1 MNKLTQVFLVTSAV
15 IGFQTLQSKAADVAL
30 PEAEPVEYVRVC
42 DAFGEG
48 YFYLPGTDTC
58 MKLGGYVYAQAKGG
72 DDVYARTAKDRDGG
86 RTWRTE
92 TRAHVLVA
100 TASETELGTLRSHIE
115 LRSDYDDG
123 SDSATSELRFG
134 YIELGGLHVGVD
146 ESSINTFFDYYGN
159 FINDDVTLGG
169 AYRTNMIQYKYAASN
184 GLTAMVS
191 IEQGGD
197 EDTDYN
203 GKIKDYTP
211 DVVLG
216 LKYEQGWGSI
226 TGAAAYDAVNEAW
239 VGKAKVSLNVT
250 DRFNIWVMGAYKDMN
265 DTYYDVDS
273 QDDIDR
279 NDISSII
286 RDGRKGVRAI
296 DSFYGTWGGHW
307 VGWLGASYKFTPKLT
322 SNFQLSY
329 EGVGNTYT
337 VANLAYELVPGL
349 TVMPEVNYRKWN
361 DVHSVL
367 NDKDAIGGAIRIQ
380 RDF

>member
-1 MNKLTQVFLVTSAV
+1 MKKIKLGALVTTAV
-15 IGFQTLQSKAADVAL
+15 IGTLTLQAKAADVAM

-48 YFYLPGTDTC
+48 YFYIPGTETC
-58 MKLGGYVYAQAKGG
+58 MKIGGFVYAQAKGG
-72 DDVYARTAKDRDGG
+72 HDVYARSKSERNPK
-86 RTWRTE
+86 TWRDE
-92 TRAHVLVA
+92 VRAHLLVA
-100 TASETELGTLRSHIE
+100 TASETELGTLRTHVE
-115 LRSDYDDG
+115 LRSDFDDG

-134 YIELGGLHVGVD
+134 YIELGGLRIGLD
-146 ESSINTFFDYYGN
+146 ESAINTFFDYYGD
-159 FINDDVTLGG
+159 FINDDVILGG

-203 GKIKDYTP
+203 GKIDDYTP
-211 DVVLG
+211 NVIVG
-216 LKYEQGWGSI
+216 LKFEQDWGSI

-239 VGKAKVSLNVT
+239 VGKAKVSLNIT
-250 DRFNIWVMGAYKDMN
+250 ERFNIWVMGAYKDLD
-265 DTYYDVDS
+265 DTYYDDVD
-273 QDDIDR
+273 DT
-279 NDISSII
+279 NTII
-286 RDGRKGVRAI
+286 RDGHRGVRAV
-296 DSFYGTWGGHW
+296 DSFYGTWGGKW

-337 VANLAYELVPGL
+337 AANVSYELVPGL
-349 TVMPEVNYRKWN
+349 TVMPEVSYHKWN
-361 DVHSVL
+361 DIHSDL
-367 NDKDAIGGAIRIQ
+367 HGKDAVGGAIRIQ